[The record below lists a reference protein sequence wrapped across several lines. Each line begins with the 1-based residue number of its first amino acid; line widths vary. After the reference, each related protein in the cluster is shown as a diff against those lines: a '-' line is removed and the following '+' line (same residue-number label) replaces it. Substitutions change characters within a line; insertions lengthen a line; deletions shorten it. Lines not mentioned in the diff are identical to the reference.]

1 MLTEKPRII
10 REDPAMEADS
20 RVSVARMMPGRVV
33 WEKSSTMRQRM
44 PKEVTLDPDRI
55 DPASMD

>member
-1 MLTEKPRII
+1 
-10 REDPAMEADS
+10 MEADS
-20 RVSVARMMPGRVV
+20 RVSIAIVMPGRVV
-33 WEKSSTMRQRM
+33 WEKSSTMRHRM